1 MKSKSENN
9 AETRIIALLESSPD
23 GMQREEIAA
32 ALNLTRH
39 TISKYLE
46 VLRAKER
53 IHFRKVGRTKLWKIA
68 SADITIRP

>member
-1 MKSKSENN
+1 MTLVVTTKFRKNS
-9 AETRIIALLESSPD
+9 
-23 GMQREEIAA
+23 EEIAA